1 MEPDPLAADTRT
13 GRTVYLDNP
22 LGPSSLTTAET
33 RIRIATTPR
42 RRFARSRPDLTD
54 ALDFWAFAGAAAN
67 VAMQLGWPEVAYG
80 VMESRVESGALMA
93 HPWKR
98 ARTTTTYLAVAI
110 LGTDAEREA
119 YRRAVDGAHRQVH
132 SDADSPVRYNAFH
145 RELQLWVAACLFIGF
160 EDTFELLHG
169 RMTDEQRENFYR
181 RASTLGTTLQVTEQ
195 LWPATRADFDRYW
208 NKACERVSIDDRQRQ
223 FVNDLVDLRMI
234 NRPTAW
240 LFRDLLRFLTTGFLA
255 PIFRTQL
262 GLTWTEDDR
271 RRFEHLFIFVAFV
284 NRFLPKFVRH
294 AGSRA
299 MMWDLRRRLRTGRP
313 LI

>member
-1 MEPDPLAADTRT
+1 M
-13 GRTVYLDNP
+13 
-22 LGPSSLTTAET
+22 
-33 RIRIATTPR
+33 
-42 RRFARSRPDLTD
+42 
-54 ALDFWAFAGAAAN
+54 
-67 VAMQLGWPEVAYG
+67 
-80 VMESRVESGALMA
+80 
-93 HPWKR
+93 
-98 ARTTTTYLAVAI
+98 
-110 LGTDAEREA
+110 
-119 YRRAVDGAHRQVH
+119 
-132 SDADSPVRYNAFH
+132 RYNAFH

-195 LWPATRADFDRYW
+195 MWPATRADFDRYW